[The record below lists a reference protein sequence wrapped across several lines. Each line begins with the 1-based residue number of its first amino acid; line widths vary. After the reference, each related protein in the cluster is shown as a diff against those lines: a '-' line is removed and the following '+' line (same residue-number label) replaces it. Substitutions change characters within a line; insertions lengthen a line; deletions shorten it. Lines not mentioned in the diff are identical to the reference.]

1 MPVVASAVPDLDIQ
15 GILEELAEAGVEY
28 IVIGGVAVGFHGYVR
43 ATKDLDIVPNPDRR
57 NLERLVGV
65 LRALDAELDG
75 AGDFEPTE
83 LPDPLD
89 PDTLALGGNW
99 VLQTRLGRFDVMQW
113 LGDTQLWRTLSPA
126 AVEVDM
132 EGLSIKVAGYDDL
145 VALKR
150 QANRPSDLEDLE
162 RMRQARGE

>member
-1 MPVVASAVPDLDIQ
+1 VAELDIE
-15 GILEELAEAGVEY
+15 GILKRLAEAGVDH

-43 ATKDLDIVPNPDRR
+43 ATKDLDIVPAPDPS

-75 AGDFEPTE
+75 AGDFEAGE
-83 LPDPLD
+83 MPDPLD

-99 VLQTRLGRFDVMQW
+99 VMQTRLGRFDVMQW
-113 LGDTQLWRTLSPA
+113 LDDTELWAMLSPS

-132 EGLSIKVAGYDDL
+132 AGTLVKVAGYEDL
-145 VALKR
+145 VVLKR
-150 QANRPSDLEDLE
+150 QAARPSDLEDLE
-162 RMRQARGE
+162 RLRQARGE